1 LLHSNI
7 AFPLLK
13 ALAGAGDAKAMR
25 VAREEVA
32 GRIKDGTTST
42 RLAILESYPELLDPA
57 LFESLLGKLSN
68 KDRHS
73 IASSWSRQGNT
84 LKDLGQHEGAL
95 EAYKV
100 ALRLE
105 PCLTEYW
112 FDICFDIQTMG
123 DTQTVIDACRKA
135 IAVDIDKE
143 LTWRMLLV
151 KFRDLGDMQGFIG
164 TCKKLFSINPVG
176 ENAWLRIRG
185 LWLSFIVD
193 LKDFCG
199 IQSVL
204 DVCRESIP
212 NLTSHAKS
220 YLLFRID
227 EVLGAKGDLDGA
239 IDAYRKS
246 LDSDPLQKDRNVVWR
261 YLGDALKAIGDERG
275 ADDAYIKAG
284 LSPPRLDGLFG

>member
-1 LLHSNI
+1 
-7 AFPLLK
+7 
-13 ALAGAGDAKAMR
+13 M
-25 VAREEVA
+25 
-32 GRIKDGTTST
+32 
-42 RLAILESYPELLDPA
+42 
-57 LFESLLGKLSN
+57 
-68 KDRHS
+68 
-73 IASSWSRQGNT
+73 
-84 LKDLGQHEGAL
+84 LKDLGENESAIKAYRKAL
-95 EAYKV
+95 A
-100 ALRLE
+100 LE
-105 PCLTEYW
+105 PCLTDIW
-112 FDICFDIQTMG
+112 FDICYTLRSLG
-123 DTQTVIDACRKA
+123 DLQGVSDACRKA
-135 IAVDIDKE
+135 LAVEITKE

-151 KFRDLGDMQGFIG
+151 EFKALGDKQGFID

-185 LWLSFIVD
+185 LWSWFIVD

-204 DVCRESIP
+204 DVCRDSIP

-220 YLLFRID
+220 YLLFRIG
-227 EVLGAKGDLDGA
+227 EALGAKGDLDGA